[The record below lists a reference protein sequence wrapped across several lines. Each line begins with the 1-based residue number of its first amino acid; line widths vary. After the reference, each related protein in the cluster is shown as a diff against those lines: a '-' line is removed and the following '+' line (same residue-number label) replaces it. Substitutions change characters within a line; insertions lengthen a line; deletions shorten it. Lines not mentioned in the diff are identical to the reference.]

1 MVLLLLSTNS
11 SRAVKVAA
19 AATTTSTGNHNC
31 EEHNR
36 NQTDCSGM
44 IIGCCEWNENDNTCD
59 SVDGRNEMS
68 CNNTSDD
75 TSKDTSK
82 NTNINDDDLCDE
94 SKCVAYIQQSDQ
106 YGSQVVLLNDSFS
119 CYYGTN
125 QDGIP
130 NRMMC
135 ADGYVPQAVENGI
148 TGIYNDYL
156 TYNDGDDAE
165 NFEQLH
171 YFTCCPPTILLLPT
185 DKPKQRHCSDPIVI
199 DDESNISISDN
210 NVTGCNDIQ
219 PYMRMMK
226 NNTVSDS
233 VTGGK
238 SIIESYM
245 CCDMIIDEY
254 NNNGTTNF
262 LNITEC
268 VPYFDT
274 GYREAYAL
282 NSYASLHPLVCVEP
296 EIDFDFQFP
305 KYIDGSTY
313 YECCKTQ
320 HKGTQSF
327 VQDRSFYATLYPQ
340 IVLSS
345 LAVLSCTILI
355 IALLVPLVAHLKE
368 PSRNNYSS
376 YTLYLVYLAI
386 PDLAFNFYI
395 MVMYSSYVNQVY
407 NPYFTGIIIT
417 LKWKTSAAN
426 KIERTFFSGV
436 SFNLVQ
442 YCLKCF

>member
-135 ADGYVPQAVENGI
+135 ADGYVPQAVENS
-148 TGIYNDYL
+148 TNKY
-156 TYNDGDDAE
+156 DG
-165 NFEQLH
+165 EQLH
-171 YFTCCPPTILLLPT
+171 YFTCCPPTILPT
-185 DKPKQRHCSDPIVI
+185 NIPMQRHCSDPIVI
-199 DDESNISISDN
+199 DDN
-210 NVTGCNDIQ
+210 NVTECSDSMQ

-226 NNTVSDS
+226 NNTADI
-233 VTGGK
+233 VTEGK
-238 SIIESYM
+238 SLIESYV
-245 CCDMIIDEY
+245 I
-254 NNNGTTNF
+254 
-262 LNITEC
+262 
-268 VPYFDT
+268 VP
-274 GYREAYAL
+274 
-282 NSYASLHPLVCVEP
+282 
-296 EIDFDFQFP
+296 
-305 KYIDGSTY
+305 
-313 YECCKTQ
+313 
-320 HKGTQSF
+320 
-327 VQDRSFYATLYPQ
+327 
-340 IVLSS
+340 
-345 LAVLSCTILI
+345 
-355 IALLVPLVAHLKE
+355 
-368 PSRNNYSS
+368 
-376 YTLYLVYLAI
+376 
-386 PDLAFNFYI
+386 
-395 MVMYSSYVNQVY
+395 
-407 NPYFTGIIIT
+407 
-417 LKWKTSAAN
+417 
-426 KIERTFFSGV
+426 
-436 SFNLVQ
+436 
-442 YCLKCF
+442 